1 MRCGVWQTNWPSQA
15 PPFDGLLQP
24 HNWRA
29 SCRRQTGAPCWQR
42 ADEIHNFHSTH
53 ICVVAPAT
61 ASFPGASCPT
71 KAAQTEPPM
80 TDVTLTQVALF
91 LAAAVVAAPLAKLL
105 RIGNVLGY
113 LLVGVLIGPF
123 GVGFV
128 YSVYEVRS
136 VLHFAEFGVVLL
148 LFLIGLELRPKR
160 LWAMR
165 AAIFGLGGAQV
176 ILSALLL
183 AAIAMGF
190 GLLPSAALFAGL
202 ALSLSSTAF
211 ALQILEEKGE
221 LALRHGRL
229 AFSVLLFQDLAAIPL
244 IALAPLFAVS
254 VAATVQPMELTA
266 AFKAIAV
273 ILVVVVAGRYLLNGV
288 YRLVARTR
296 VKEAMTASALL
307 TVVGVTLVMQ
317 QAGLPAS
324 LGAFIAGVLL
334 ADSDYRHE
342 IVADIAPFEG
352 LLLGLF
358 FTAIGM
364 SLDLGLIVRSPS
376 LVLAIVAG
384 LLAIKAIILFALGR
398 RMGLDTGPARRLA
411 LVLSQGGEFALAL
424 FAAGGAAGVLER
436 PVADLLSVAVTLSM
450 AATPLLLALDEVLA
464 PKTTVPPRAFDE
476 MPKKDGHVVVAGLG
490 RFGQIVARVLT
501 AKRIPVTALDSDP
514 EQVDFVRKFGAQIY
528 YGDASRPEIL
538 EAART
543 GKARAFVLAIDD
555 VEASL
560 RTARMVRRN
569 YHHVPIYARARDRQ
583 HVHRLMDEGITMIRR
598 ETFLASID
606 LTRQVL
612 RGLGLPEREV
622 RFTVDTFQTMDRRR
636 LYEDYKHYTDIEKL
650 QSRARSYSQE
660 LEELFAKDAAEHAEA
675 AESGPKS

>member
-1 MRCGVWQTNWPSQA
+1 MP
-15 PPFDGLLQP
+15 
-24 HNWRA
+24 
-29 SCRRQTGAPCWQR
+29 
-42 ADEIHNFHSTH
+42 
-53 ICVVAPAT
+53 
-61 ASFPGASCPT
+61 
-71 KAAQTEPPM
+71 
-80 TDVTLTQVALF
+80 DVTLAQVALF
-91 LAAAVVAAPLAKLL
+91 LGAAVVAAPLAKLL

-123 GVGFV
+123 GLRLVADV
-128 YSVYEVRS
+128 TS
-136 VLHFAEFGVVLL
+136 VLHFAEFGVIML
-148 LFLIGLELRPKR
+148 LFVIGLELRPKR

-165 AAIFGLGGAQV
+165 TAIFGLGSAQV
-176 ILSALLL
+176 ALTGIAL
-183 AAIAMGF
+183 AAAAAAF
-190 GLLPSAALFAGL
+190 GLAWQAALFAGL

-211 ALQILEEKGE
+211 ALQVLEEKGE

-229 AFSVLLFQDLAAIPL
+229 AFAVLLFQDLAAIPL
-244 IALAPLFAVS
+244 IALVPLFAV
-254 VAATVQPMELTA
+254 AAGTAAQSMELTSA
-266 AFKAIAV
+266 VKAIGV
-273 ILVVVVAGRYLLNGV
+273 ILAVVVVGRYVLDGV

-364 SLDLGLIVRSPS
+364 SLNLGLIAQSPN

-384 LLAIKAIILFALGR
+384 LLAIKGIILFVLGR
-398 RMGLDTGPARRLA
+398 RLGLESGPARRLA
-411 LVLSQGGEFALAL
+411 LALSQGGEFAFVL
-424 FAAGGAAGVLER
+424 FAAGTTTGVLER

-450 AATPLLLALDEVLA
+450 AATPLLLAIDELIT
-464 PKTTVPPRAFDE
+464 PKSVPARAFDE
-476 MPKKDGHVVVAGLG
+476 LPDKDGHVVIAGFG
-490 RFGQIVARVLT
+490 RVGQIVARILS
-501 AKRIPVTALDSDP
+501 AKRIPVTALDSNP

-538 EAART
+538 EAAQT

-555 VEASL
+555 EEAS
-560 RTARMVRRN
+560 VRVAGIVRSN
-569 YHHVPIYARARDRQ
+569 YPDVPIYARARHRR
-583 HVHRLMDEGITMIRR
+583 HVHRLMDEGIKVIRR
-598 ETFLASID
+598 ETFLSSLD
-606 LTRQVL
+606 LTREVL

-622 RFTVDTFQTMDRRR
+622 RYAVDTFQVMDRRR
-636 LYEDYKHYTDIEKL
+636 LYEDYKHYTDLEKL
-650 QSRARSYSQE
+650 QARARSYGQE
-660 LEELFAKDAAEHAEA
+660 LEEQFAKDAAEQAKA
-675 AESGPKS
+675 AEQAPKV